1 MTDVIVQE
9 QSLPA
14 GGGDFHLPCLALGV
28 FLNDQP
34 THRLAVGSDRRS
46 HCPLTRNQGWVL
58 PAGSEGFCEYDERL
72 DVLIVTFEEGLLAE
86 VGLER
91 PDLIAPTTGPFD
103 PLTLQLILGAETF
116 LAGGTLYRETMSR
129 ALAAQ
134 LACAINPGRPV
145 VADIEDRRLKRVIN
159 HIHDNL
165 AQDLSLKDLAGIAAM
180 SPYHFAR
187 AFKAATD
194 ASPLQYVINA
204 RVDWAKVLLRTTRLT
219 VSQIAFRTG
228 YADPGRFSRHFKHR
242 VGVTPGAFRQG

>member
-1 MTDVIVQE
+1 MTDVILE
-9 QSLPA
+9 ELSLPA

-34 THRLAVGSDRRS
+34 THRLAVGSDRRA
-46 HCPLTRNQGWVL
+46 HRPLTRHQGWVL
-58 PAGSEGFCEYDERL
+58 PAGSEGLCEYDEGL
-72 DVLIVTFEEGLLAE
+72 EVVIIAFEERLLAE

-91 PDLIAPTTGPFD
+91 PDLVAPTTGSFD

-116 LAGGTLYRETMSR
+116 LAAGTLYRETMSR

-134 LACAINPGRPV
+134 LAQSVNPERPA
-145 VADIEDRRLKRVIN
+145 VADIEDRRLKRVIA
-159 HIHDNL
+159 HVDDHL
-165 AQDLSLKDLAGIAAM
+165 AEDLSLKDLAGVAAM

-187 AFKAATD
+187 AFKVATG

-204 RVDWAKVLLRTTRLT
+204 RIDRARVLLRTTRLT

-228 YADPGRFSRHFKHR
+228 YADPGRFSRHFR
-242 VGVTPGAFRQG
+242 NRIGVTPSGFRQG